1 MREQARSFA
10 AGWPQH
16 SAGIRSVIVAT
27 LSALATVLFVCAG
40 AQAYA
45 QATVARGEAD
55 EPKVTGFRSAQ
66 FGMSQTETRDAIQSD
81 FQLLGEDVEIRPD
94 DEDRTSSLV
103 IGVEEIFPGSE
114 PAQIV
119 YIHGYK
125 QKKLMQV
132 NVIWGQPV
140 TDEPDPKSLVTT
152 ANVLRNYFRQLGF
165 DPATTVVN
173 ARVDDE
179 LFIVFRATDRQER
192 MVLLQLISRR
202 PPGGDEP
209 GGESDEVRSQV
220 VSLWLS
226 YIEDPKSPD
235 VFELDEGAF

>member
-1 MREQARSFA
+1 MQEQAKSFG
-10 AGWPQH
+10 AGWPLH
-16 SAGIRSVIVAT
+16 SAGIQSVIVAV
-27 LSALATVLFVCAG
+27 LSAMATVLLVSAG
-40 AQAYA
+40 AEGYA
-45 QATVARGEAD
+45 QTAVNPTDAD
-55 EPKVTGFRSAQ
+55 AQKITGFRSAQ
-66 FGMSQTETRDAIQSD
+66 FGMSQSETRDAIQRD
-81 FQLLGEDVEIRPD
+81 FQLPGEEVEVRPD

-103 IGVEEIFPGSE
+103 IGVDEIFPGSD
-114 PAQIV
+114 PAQVV

-132 NVIWGQPV
+132 NVIWGRPV

-202 PPGGDEP
+202 APGEGDS
-209 GGESDEVRSQV
+209 GDESDEAQSQV

-235 VFELDEGAF
+235 VFEIEEGAF